1 MKLILLSFILLMNI
15 VVIAQNVH
23 RCMTPHAI
31 DFQETLTPGYKALV
45 QESFDNAKK
54 KGGLLKADP
63 IYTIPVVVHVVY
75 NTAEQNI
82 PDSVIYDQIKVLTDD
97 YNRWNA
103 DTVNMRADFEP
114 VKGNPRIRFVLAQ
127 IDAQGN
133 ATTGITRTQ
142 TAVESF
148 GSFALLTGS
157 FADLEKVK
165 STADGGHDPWDQ
177 SRYLNI
183 WVCNMS
189 LPLLG
194 PALLGYATPPPGL
207 PNWPTGQ
214 TPTGLSDGVVIQFQA
229 FGSNNPVPLQFGQT
243 AFEVAGRTCVHEVG
257 HYLGLRHI
265 WGDGDCSQEDGI
277 DDTPNADSQSNQD
290 CDVTRNTCTDNIA
303 GTDLPDMV
311 ENYMDYS
318 AETCQNSWTNGQ
330 VQLMHGVLEDDRYD
344 LVHNNPAVISE
355 EENLHL
361 LVYPNPSAKVITV
374 RTDITEKMNITLTDV
389 HGKLVYNSTFLN
401 GFHQIDLDEIAVGV
415 YQLTISNSE
424 YLNVK
429 RVLKL

>member
-31 DFQETLTPGYKALV
+31 DFQETLTQGYKALV
-45 QESFDNAKK
+45 QESFNRAKK

-142 TAVESF
+142 TSVESF

-207 PNWPTGQ
+207 PNWPIGQ

-265 WGDGDCSQEDGI
+265 WGDGDC
-277 DDTPNADSQSNQD
+277 
-290 CDVTRNTCTDNIA
+290 
-303 GTDLPDMV
+303 
-311 ENYMDYS
+311 
-318 AETCQNSWTNGQ
+318 
-330 VQLMHGVLEDDRYD
+330 
-344 LVHNNPAVISE
+344 
-355 EENLHL
+355 
-361 LVYPNPSAKVITV
+361 
-374 RTDITEKMNITLTDV
+374 
-389 HGKLVYNSTFLN
+389 
-401 GFHQIDLDEIAVGV
+401 
-415 YQLTISNSE
+415 
-424 YLNVK
+424 
-429 RVLKL
+429 